1 MKDTLKLKIFRT
13 KGFNPFTE
21 GFKEGKNLYRIR
33 IPIEN
38 DHGVKIRKP
47 LFVRATNSVRAIHII
62 ETNYKE
68 AA

>member
-13 KGFNPFTE
+13 KGFKPFTA

-47 LFVRATNSVRAIHII
+47 LFVRATNSKKAIHNI
-62 ETNYKE
+62 ETNYRE

>member
-1 MKDTLKLKIFRT
+1 MKNTLKLKTFIE
-13 KGFNPFTE
+13 KE
-21 GFKEGKNLYRIR
+21 FKEGKNLYRIR

-38 DHGVKIRKP
+38 DHRVKIRKP
-47 LFVRATNSVRAIHII
+47 LFVRATNSRRAIHII

>member
-33 IPIEN
+33 IPIKS
-38 DHGVKIRKP
+38 DHGIKIRKP

>member
-47 LFVRATNSVRAIHII
+47 LFVRATNSKKAIHNI
-62 ETNYKE
+62 ETNYRE

>member
-33 IPIEN
+33 IPIGN
-38 DHGVKIRKP
+38 DHGVKIRNP